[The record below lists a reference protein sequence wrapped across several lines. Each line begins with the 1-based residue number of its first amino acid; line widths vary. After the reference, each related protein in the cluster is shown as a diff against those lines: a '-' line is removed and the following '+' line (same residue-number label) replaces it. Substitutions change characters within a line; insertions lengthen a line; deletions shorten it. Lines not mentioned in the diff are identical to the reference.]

1 MLGALPGNI
10 TKEPVFGLDA
20 KWAPAS
26 ARAQAERMGATVVDP
41 ASVITT
47 HLAEIVKQ
55 NAGKLLSRA
64 ATKEL
69 VEIVKRSDPTVVE
82 DWARPRS
89 PWPRSTGYCATCW
102 TRVFRCVTCQR
113 SSRS

>member
-1 MLGALPGNI
+1 M
-10 TKEPVFGLDA
+10 FGLDA

-47 HLAEIVKQ
+47 HLSEIVKQ

-82 DWARPRS
+82 ELGSAQVTLAEVQTGAARPARRRACRS
-89 PWPRSTGYCATCW
+89 ATCP
-102 TRVFRCVTCQR
+102 RC
-113 SSRS
+113 SRC